1 MDMNWL
7 MLIRVEIEY
16 KTEIFEYLW
25 HINYY
30 FEGKDTKKS
39 EDAKRIIG
47 KIYMVLIVL
56 G

>member
-25 HINYY
+25 HNNYY
-30 FEGKDTKKS
+30 LK
-39 EDAKRIIG
+39 AKIQRIIEES
-47 KIYMVLIVL
+47 K
-56 G
+56 